1 MEKRVRKAAMI
12 AGASALAALLVT
24 GCGSDSDG
32 DKDGDKAKQTPS
44 GAEQQPS
51 DAPAEGDGNSAKV
64 EGTYLS
70 KDTGN
75 GQRIVLGVKDKTA
88 FLAGPHTCTGAYQQK
103 TLMLKCPDGNTDRTM
118 GKVTTNADGSLTV
131 DWDALSQDDVLFP
144 AKAGDAIP
152 TPSGLPDIPDLGGDL
167 DDLKNT
173 GGLGG

>member
-1 MEKRVRKAAMI
+1 MRKAAMI

-24 GCGSDSDG
+24 GCGSDGDG
-32 DKDGDKAKQTPS
+32 GEDGDKAKQTPS
-44 GAEQQPS
+44 GAERKPS
-51 DAPAEGDGNSAKV
+51 DAPAEGDGNSTKV

-88 FLAGPHTCTGAYQQK
+88 FLAGPHTCTVTYQQNM
-103 TLMLKCPDGNTDRTM
+103 LMLTCPDGNTDRTM

-131 DWDALSQDDVLFP
+131 DWDALSEDDVLFP

-152 TPSGLPDIPDLGGDL
+152 TPSGLPDIQDLGGDL
-167 DDLKNT
+167 DDLKDS